1 LYFKFTERKIFEYLR
16 DGIPNFSTLKLD
28 RPLTSRR
35 WEFGWI

>member
-1 LYFKFTERKIFEYLR
+1 MEFR
-16 DGIPNFSTLKLD
+16 NFSALKLD